1 MQPRGPRLVLASQAR
16 RQVMSPGGV
25 SSVRSNGSLVAAT
38 PRRVLSFQTAAR
50 PSVTPARRGQHP
62 ARHLF
67 ELPPKH
73 FELSDLILDG
83 GELLS
88 NQREELRTERRA

>member
-16 RQVMSPGGV
+16 RQGTSPVGV
-25 SSVRSNGSLVAAT
+25 SSVRSIGSLVAAS
-38 PRRVLSFQTAAR
+38 PSHVLSFQTWAR
-50 PSVTPARRGQHP
+50 PSVTPARRGEHP
-62 ARHLF
+62 ARHLL

-88 NQREELRTERRA
+88 NQREKLRTERRA